1 MEDSQYQIDDENQQ
15 NAEGLPSR
23 ANPFSF
29 TNFVKSQQ
37 FVDETVSDSDSS
49 HSKSHSMTIAQ
60 VLEEDLAAD
69 EKGEEVN
76 PFSFEGTNKTTEMT
90 KKKQKNKSKKASG
103 SKLDIFSQDDDDVI
117 KLRLENSN
125 LKKKIA
131 KITTERDESISQVSK
146 LKENLKLIR
155 MKDAE
160 ETAALEQKRATHA
173 EAVVAEL
180 KKELIEVKA
189 NNAILKQQLHGM
201 ISAKENVQF
210 ASQQLHQIAENAKE
224 SVKLFCEC
232 AVLLANSFNILKKIC
247 WFYQPILL
255 LIGGCGDEILK
266 SAVNA

>member
-160 ETAALEQKRATHA
+160 ETAALEQVTEKIEQNLQIATKRATHA

-224 SVKLFCEC
+224 SVKK
-232 AVLLANSFNILKKIC
+232 LLSDADALNLVA
-247 WFYQPILL
+247 
-255 LIGGCGDEILK
+255 EILSSYDKFEIK
-266 SAVNA
+266 S